1 MIRNKETKRATVHFS
16 CDGKYIS
23 MLDVEI
29 TFTTIAGAKR
39 ALIRVINKNIL
50 NLQMYYGYGK
60 RVNVEAVIVGM
71 DEPFMTT
78 SINI

>member
-1 MIRNKETKRATVHFS
+1 MIKNKVTKRATVHFS
-16 CDGKYIS
+16 CDGKYIP

-29 TFTTIAGAKR
+29 TFSTITGAKR

-50 NLQMYYGYGK
+50 SLQMYYGYCK
-60 RVNVEAVIVGM
+60 RVNIEAVIIGM